1 MNDLPYEGFEL
12 GPIRPPSEAY
22 SLLLRINR
30 GCGWNKCRFCGFYR
44 NVPFSPRKAE
54 DIKQD
59 IDCVKYWIDVF
70 QGRAE
75 GKRTMTEADQEA
87 CYMAYHWLQ
96 SGMRNV
102 FFQDANSILMEPEG
116 MVEVLEYLKAAFP
129 QIQRITSYARSD
141 TINRLSLERL
151 RQYRAL
157 GLNRFHIGMET
168 GNDHILKLMRKGV
181 TKQVQIQAGQK
192 AMAAGIEVNE
202 FYMPGMGGREY
213 ARDSALDTADALN
226 QIGPDFIRIRSMA
239 LAENLEMYEDYE
251 KGILTR
257 PNDIETIQ
265 EIRLFI
271 ENLEGIHSVVDSD
284 HILNILLELR
294 GRLPEDKP
302 RMLGLI
308 DRFLDLPKEQQ
319 DVFRL
324 GRRLGVMGE
333 LCDLKKPGMVDK
345 VKETMFRAQIDASN
359 LDEVCDKL
367 MIRAIPI

>member
-1 MNDLPYEGFEL
+1 MLF
-12 GPIRPPSEAY
+12 
-22 SLLLRINR
+22 
-30 GCGWNKCRFCGFYR
+30 
-44 NVPFSPRKAE
+44 
-54 DIKQD
+54 
-59 IDCVKYWIDVF
+59 
-70 QGRAE
+70 
-75 GKRTMTEADQEA
+75 
-87 CYMAYHWLQ
+87 
-96 SGMRNV
+96 
-102 FFQDANSILMEPEG
+102 
-116 MVEVLEYLKAAFP
+116 
-129 QIQRITSYARSD
+129 RS
-141 TINRLSLERL
+141 
-151 RQYRAL
+151 
-157 GLNRFHIGMET
+157 
-168 GNDHILKLMRKGV
+168 
-181 TKQVQIQAGQK
+181 
-192 AMAAGIEVNE
+192 AGIEVNE

-333 LCDLKKPGMVDK
+333 LRDLKKPGMVDK